1 MSTFGIFFATGG
13 VGTVGKAKCTAS
25 VQAFGSGRS
34 AAGMVVW
41 YRYGKGDV
49 HARRGDARP
58 TAADGRAR
66 PEASEPGR
74 SRSGQGLRGASRQA
88 QRRGADAPSQALRH
102 GRPGDPA
109 STRRPRGRRAA
120 RHPRRTA
127 TGWTAARASGSVI
140 HLDTSVLVDALTG
153 PRRSSGALRKTIER
167 GERLALSTLVLYE
180 WRRGARLPEE
190 LAAQEPS
197 APAAARSPL
206 CAATI
211 RHCAGASPR
220 SSAVVRY
227 AAGWGL

>member
-1 MSTFGIFFATGG
+1 
-13 VGTVGKAKCTAS
+13 
-25 VQAFGSGRS
+25 
-34 AAGMVVW
+34 MVVW

-49 HARRGDARP
+49 HARRGDDRP

-140 HLDTSVLVDALTG
+140 HLDTSVLDRKSTRLNSSHGYISYAVFCLKKKNKRLQQTLHTHTIDD
-153 PRRSSGALRKTIER
+153 RRAASKTPIIN
-167 GERLALSTLVLYE
+167 S
-180 WRRGARLPEE
+180 
-190 LAAQEPS
+190 
-197 APAAARSPL
+197 
-206 CAATI
+206 
-211 RHCAGASPR
+211 
-220 SSAVVRY
+220 
-227 AAGWGL
+227 

>member
-13 VGTVGKAKCTAS
+13 VGTVGKGKCTAS

-49 HARRGDARP
+49 HARRGDDRP

-74 SRSGQGLRGASRQA
+74 SRSRQGLRGASRQA

-120 RHPRRTA
+120 RMA
-127 TGWTAARASGSVI
+127 
-140 HLDTSVLVDALTG
+140 
-153 PRRSSGALRKTIER
+153 
-167 GERLALSTLVLYE
+167 
-180 WRRGARLPEE
+180 
-190 LAAQEPS
+190 
-197 APAAARSPL
+197 
-206 CAATI
+206 
-211 RHCAGASPR
+211 R
-220 SSAVVRY
+220 SSASTRDRKSTRLNSSHGYISY
-227 AAGWGL
+227 AVFCLKKKKKKS